1 MIFMRFVSFRCWL
14 CLFAKVLFGQLGSSP
29 LVGIRG
35 GVTEGGRPPTRA
47 WTFSGQTLFSVQVQ
61 VARKSWMIQNI
72 SIQWK
77 IPGQFCFHGKCKFLQ
92 NLEWQKVFSI
102 QGKSSGHTLFFRAST
117 SCSNILNVKIIF
129 NTVNILRTS
138 ASCSK
143 IVNGEKCSIQ
153 CIFTWG
159 WSVLF
164 GLV

>member
-1 MIFMRFVSFRCWL
+1 MIFMRFVSFRWL
-14 CLFAKVLFGQLGSSP
+14 TL
-29 LVGIRG
+29 LVCESTFWAVREFPTRRHTRRG
-35 GVTEGGRPPTRA
+35 DGGGRPPTRA

-129 NTVNILRTS
+129 NTVNIFRTS